1 LPNWFSYLSNFIDA
15 GENLVM
21 VDDVVTPSDFLIA
34 PIEKEELEEVLLDMN
49 VSQRLREEELSRRMM
64 RTRIDRST
72 WDR

>member
-1 LPNWFSYLSNFIDA
+1 LPNWFSSLSNFIDA

-21 VDDVVTPSDFLIA
+21 VDDVVTPSDSLVA

>member
-1 LPNWFSYLSNFIDA
+1 LPNWFSYLSNFINA

-21 VDDVVTPSDFLIA
+21 VDDVVTPSDSLVA

>member
-21 VDDVVTPSDFLIA
+21 VDDVVTPSDSLVA

>member
-1 LPNWFSYLSNFIDA
+1 LPNWFSYLSNFIDV

-21 VDDVVTPSDFLIA
+21 VDDVVTPSDSLVA
-34 PIEKEELEEVLLDMN
+34 PLEKEELEEVLLDMN

>member
-1 LPNWFSYLSNFIDA
+1 MPNWFSYLSNFIDA

>member
-1 LPNWFSYLSNFIDA
+1 MPNWFSSLSNFIDA

-21 VDDVVTPSDFLIA
+21 VDDVVTPSDSLVA